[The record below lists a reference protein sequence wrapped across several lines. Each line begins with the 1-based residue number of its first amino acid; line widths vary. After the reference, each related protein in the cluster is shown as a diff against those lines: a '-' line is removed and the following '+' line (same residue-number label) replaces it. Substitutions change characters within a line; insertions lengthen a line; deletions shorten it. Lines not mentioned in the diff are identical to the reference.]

1 MRHSLLPCLQPFWL
15 AAFAL
20 SAFPVS
26 ASSFQGTPT
35 VAFSLSQPSVLL
47 EGGLGVD
54 LVVELSAI
62 QGNDVSVP
70 FDLTGIA
77 IEGSD
82 YGVSPLSPLVIP
94 AGSTSVSLSLVA
106 TADGIHEGDEGLV
119 VTLLTPSGAD
129 LGTPFEHSLTLQ
141 DADLPPLLSF
151 DLASSAVLEGAGTH
165 AVSISL
171 DALSGLDVTVP
182 FTISGTAVDP
192 VDFGIDVSPVVIAAG
207 NQSVLLNVTL
217 VDDLLDELDETL
229 VVDMGGATNASL
241 GLLTSHTATITDNDA
256 APLLQFELAKSW
268 VTENQGTVVVRVEL
282 DAPSG
287 LPVIFSGIV
296 GGGATPGVDYN
307 APAGPFQINP
317 GSLTYDVPVDLLDDA
332 EVEGTEIL
340 RLALDPGLMSGAT
353 VGALGIHR
361 MRIRDDEST
370 RASVTPMGLQVSP
383 KLVVLPQTRAGD
395 LSLPETITITN
406 TGLVPRTVLGLEW
419 GGLRPEQFD
428 VLLVDGPGPH
438 LLAPGEST
446 ELALWFAPETSG
458 HHGAWLRVL
467 ETPAGDPGTQVVAVN
482 AFALGPL
489 GEDILMCS
497 GPLPVTTVGRLEYA
511 PEFGSNGAGT
521 TSSHSRPVAETED
534 DALYQGLREGSLL
547 GYAFALPSG
556 PYELIFHYAE
566 PEHTLTGQRVFE
578 IAAEGEVLIP
588 AYDVIAEAGQMDTA
602 VTTEALPVM
611 VSDGVL
617 NLSLTASVGQALFQA
632 LEIRAVAVLEFT
644 PGDELDFG
652 TVDQGVP
659 YQLLLDVQNS
669 GLLGAHVT
677 ELAMLPSIGSA
688 QDFAIEL
695 QGTSYNGADVDVI
708 YPLDFWIPAG
718 DTLQIPITF
727 TPTEHEHH
735 HFDLALSGGFV
746 QSVLEVHGA
755 GGADSNWGFLH
766 PTITSSPALL
776 VDYDGD
782 GAELVLLSGATS
794 HTHEPG
800 RSLVGFDWESNGVP
814 FASSVD
820 TSLTLALGLTDLSLT
835 ITDDGTPPFSAT
847 VHEVVQVHSAD
858 QVPEVLA
865 LYYHDPLGNPGSFL
879 DAPPAMANHI
889 ARIAPLR
896 VTEMM
901 GAIGTSPFTADV
913 MLELR
918 CSFQVSVAELYHFVP
933 VGGTDTRVFVDGLA
947 HGAEETLSPGTHTLV
962 ARFAVTSTSDLPAA
976 LGVTIAGLP
985 APDFAGGVMH
995 DENGIVPVIHSMPTL
1010 GIDTGGTSIL
1020 IEGFGFYP
1028 RDQLTLHWGA
1038 TSVPA
1043 SGLAAYTADRL
1054 LFVTP
1059 PGTGTIS
1066 VWVETPAGSS
1076 NAVDFE
1082 YSPSG
1087 PVPIV
1092 WDDLPSK
1099 AVPVWQPTCAAF
1111 GPDGRLY
1118 VGQLTGG
1125 IIALTLDSSWSV
1137 TSSTAYAGVSN
1148 LWNHD
1153 LLGIAFDPYDSVGGG
1168 DLKVYV
1174 AHGAHYANG
1183 GGSFSGPSPY
1193 SGQVSVLEGPD
1204 FNVPVPVLTGLPV
1217 SNHDHGINGMVFD
1230 HDGNLLVAVGG
1241 NTNAGVKWPLAGDV
1255 PESPLSGAVIRAP
1268 IWRPSFDGDVT
1279 YAITSTG
1286 APSTDQ
1292 QEGELSELSGGDVQL
1307 LASGLRNSYDLLLST
1322 KGLLYATDNG
1332 PNNGYGPA
1340 SLGATTTG
1348 GQPHPTDTDELVLL
1362 EDDRYFGH
1370 PNRARGHAD
1379 DRQNYYYGTT
1389 APSIPGVYTPPLTSL
1404 DSSTNGVVEYRSA
1417 AFGGQLR
1424 GDLISQKWNA
1434 APRWVQLS
1442 DDGRS
1447 VLGVTTL
1454 ATGAQGLDVTTGPGG
1469 ALICADQGDN
1479 KVHFI
1484 VPATGISG
1492 SLSVFDVHPWRAPET
1507 GGGEFVLGGR
1517 SFGDMSDTSV
1527 FFGGVPATLIS
1538 VEPTRI
1544 VGILPAMPGSASASL
1559 MDISVQV
1566 GAAQSILPE
1575 AFRWLPATRGWA
1587 KGAWATGQDM
1597 PDALGEVAAGVVD
1610 GRVILVGEGTSKTYG
1625 MDLAT
1630 GVWDDTLAQ
1639 RPFVGHHHAAEVID
1653 GKLYLFG
1660 SVGHAWGKVQIY
1672 DPQTDSWTTGADMPW
1687 SAGSCSSALID
1698 GLVYVCGGITIPG
1711 TVGDTGVYDP
1721 VLDSWN
1727 PNGPLPPMPT
1737 PVNHAASATDGTYLW
1752 VFGGRG
1758 GGNWPQ
1764 PGFDNV
1770 QRFDPATGIWVDS
1783 SQPLSPLSPMP
1794 LGRGGTGRAVWH
1806 GEKFFIIGGETS
1818 TGQVFDS
1825 VQVYSP
1831 HLDQWTEDTPL
1842 PSPRHGIYPVVDGNR
1857 IFVIGG
1863 GVVAGASESKI
1874 TEILQR

>member
-1 MRHSLLPCLQPFWL
+1 MRHSSFLPLRPLGLVLL
-15 AAFAL
+15 AL
-20 SAFPVS
+20 SS
-26 ASSFQGTPT
+26 ASVNAAPFQGGPT
-35 VAFSLSQPSVLL
+35 VAFSPSQPSTLL

-54 LVVELSAI
+54 LVIELSAI

-77 IEGSD
+77 VEGSD
-82 YGVSPLSPLVIP
+82 YVVSPLSPLVIP
-94 AGSTSVSLSLVA
+94 AGSASVTLNLVA
-106 TADGIHEGDEGLV
+106 TVDGIHEGDEGLV

-129 LGTPFEHSLTLQ
+129 LGAPFEHNLTLL

-151 DLASSAVLEGAGTH
+151 DLASSSVLEGAGTH
-165 AVSISL
+165 ALSISL
-171 DALSGLDVTVP
+171 DSIPGLDVTVP
-182 FTISGTAVDP
+182 FTIRGTAVEP
-192 VDFGIDVSPVVIAAG
+192 ADFGVDVSPVVISAG
-207 NQSVLLNVTL
+207 SQSVLVNLNL
-217 VDDLLDELDETL
+217 VDDLLHELDETL
-229 VVDMGGATNASL
+229 VVELGIPTNASL
-241 GLLTSHTATITDNDA
+241 GLLTSHSATIMDNDA
-256 APLLQFELAKSW
+256 APALQFELAKTL
-268 VTENQGTVVVRVEL
+268 VTENQGTVMVRVEL

-287 LPVIFSGIV
+287 LPVIFSGTL
-296 GGGATPGVDYN
+296 GGGATFGIDYN
-307 APAGPFQINP
+307 VPAGPFQINP
-317 GSLTYDVPVDLLDDA
+317 GGLTYDVPVDLLDDA
-332 EVEGTEIL
+332 DVEGTELL
-340 RLALDPGLMSGAT
+340 RLELDPGLLSGAT
-353 VGALGIHR
+353 VGALGVHR

-370 RASVTPMGLQVSP
+370 RATVTPMGLQVAP
-383 KLVVLPQTRAGD
+383 NLVVLPQTRAGE

-406 TGLVPRTVLGLEW
+406 TGLLPRTVLGLEW
-419 GGLRPEQFD
+419 GGVRPEQFD

-446 ELALWFAPETSG
+446 ELALWFAPDASG

-467 ETPAGDPGTQVVAVN
+467 ETPGGDPGAQVVAVN
-482 AFALGPL
+482 GFALGTL

-497 GPLPVTTVGRLEYA
+497 GPLPFTTVGRLEYA
-511 PEFGSNGAGT
+511 PEYGSDGAGT
-521 TSSHSRPVAETED
+521 ASSHSRDVAGTED
-534 DALYQGLREGSLL
+534 DGLYQELREGPQL

-556 PYELIFHYAE
+556 PYEVIFHFAE

-588 AYDVIAEAGQMDTA
+588 AYDVIAAAGQVDMA
-602 VTTEALPVM
+602 VATEAFPV
-611 VSDGVL
+611 VVNDGVL
-617 NLSLTASVGQALFQA
+617 NLSLTASVDQALFQA
-632 LEIRAVAVLEFT
+632 IEIRAIAVLEFT

-659 YQLLLDVQNS
+659 FQLLLDVQNS

-688 QDFAIEL
+688 QDFGVEL
-695 QGTSYNGADVDVI
+695 EGTTYSGADVDVI
-708 YPLDFWIPAG
+708 YPLDFWIQAG
-718 DTLQIPITF
+718 DTLQIPVTF

-735 HFDLALSGGFV
+735 HFDLVLSGGFV
-746 QSVLEVHGA
+746 QTVLEVHGE
-755 GGADSNWGFLH
+755 GGSDSNWGFLH
-766 PTITSSPALL
+766 PTITSTPALL

-782 GAELVLLSGATS
+782 GSELVSLSGATS

-820 TSLTLALGLTDLSLT
+820 ASLVLPLGLTDLSLT

-865 LYYHDPLGNPGSFL
+865 LYYHDPLGNPGTFL

-889 ARIAPLR
+889 TRIAPLR

-901 GAIGTSPFTADV
+901 GAIGASPFTADV

-918 CSFQVSVAELYHFVP
+918 CIFEVNVTEPYHFVP
-933 VGGTDTRVFVDGLA
+933 LGGTDTRVFVDGIA
-947 HGAEETLSPGTHTLV
+947 HSAEEILSPGTHTLV
-962 ARFAVTSTSDLPAA
+962 ARFAVGSTSDLPAA
-976 LGVTIAGLP
+976 LVATIAGLP
-985 APDFAGGVMH
+985 VPDFAVGVLH
-995 DENGIVPVIHSMPTL
+995 DENGIVPVIHSMPSL
-1010 GIDTGGTSIL
+1010 GLDTGGTSIL

-1028 RDQLTLHWGA
+1028 QDQLTLHWGS

-1043 SGLAAYTADRL
+1043 SSLAAYTAERL

-1059 PGTGTIS
+1059 PGNGTIS
-1066 VWVETPAGSS
+1066 VWVQTPAGSS

-1082 YSPSG
+1082 YSSTG

-1092 WDDLPSK
+1092 WDDLPGQ
-1099 AVPVWQPTCAAF
+1099 AVFVWQPTCAAF

-1118 VGQLTGG
+1118 VGQLTGN
-1125 IIALTLDSSWSV
+1125 ITALTLDSSWNV
-1137 TSSTAYAGVSN
+1137 LSSSNYAGVSN
-1148 LWNHD
+1148 LMNHD
-1153 LLGIAFDPYDSVGGG
+1153 LLGIAFDPYDSVAGG

-1174 AHGAHYANG
+1174 GHGTHYANG
-1183 GGSFSGPSPY
+1183 GGIFSGPSPY
-1193 SGQVSVLEGPD
+1193 SGQVSVLEGPNFD
-1204 FNVPVPVLTGLPV
+1204 VPVPVITGLPV
-1217 SNHDHGINGMVFD
+1217 SNHDHGINGIVFD

-1241 NTNAGVKWPLAGDV
+1241 NTNAGIKWPLMGDL

-1268 IWRPSFDGDVT
+1268 LWWPSFDGDVT
-1279 YAITSTG
+1279 YAIRATG
-1286 APSTDQ
+1286 VPSADQ
-1292 QEGELSELSGGDVQL
+1292 ADGEISELDGGDVVVV
-1307 LASGLRNSYDLLLST
+1307 ASGLRNSYDLVLTT

-1332 PNNGYGPA
+1332 PNFGYGPA
-1340 SLGATTTG
+1340 STGASSAG
-1348 GQPHPTDTDELVLL
+1348 GLPHPDDSDELVLM

-1370 PNRARGHAD
+1370 PNRARGHTD
-1379 DRQNYYYGTT
+1379 DRQNYYYETT
-1389 APSIPGVYTPPLTSL
+1389 DPSIPGAYTAPLTSL
-1404 DSSTNGVVEYRSA
+1404 DSSADGIVEYRSA

-1434 APRWVQLS
+1434 APRWVQMS

-1447 VLGVTTL
+1447 ALGVTIL
-1454 ATGAQGLDVTTGPGG
+1454 ATGANGLDVTTGPGG

-1479 KVHFI
+1479 KVRFI
-1484 VPATGISG
+1484 VPAAGLSG
-1492 SLSVFDVHPWRAPET
+1492 SLSVFDIHPWRAPET
-1507 GGGEFVLGGR
+1507 GGAQFVLGGR
-1517 SFGDMSDTSV
+1517 SFGDLLDTSV
-1527 FFGGVPATLIS
+1527 FFGGVSATLIS

-1544 VGILPAMPGSASASL
+1544 VGILPSMPGSASATL

-1566 GAAQSILPE
+1566 GATQSVLPE
-1575 AFRWLPATRGWA
+1575 AFRWLPATRGWS
-1587 KGAWATGQDM
+1587 KGAWSTGQDL

-1610 GRVILVGEGTSKTYG
+1610 GRVILVGEGTSKTYA

-1630 GVWDDTLAQ
+1630 GVWDETLAQ

-1660 SVGHAWGKVQIY
+1660 SVGSAWGKVQIY

-1687 SAGSCSSALID
+1687 GAGSCSSALID
-1698 GLVYVCGGITIPG
+1698 GLVYVCGGITVTG

-1727 PNGPLPPMPT
+1727 PNGPLPLMPT

-1752 VFGGRG
+1752 VFGGRA

-1783 SQPLSPLSPMP
+1783 SQPMSPLSPMP
-1794 LGRGGTGRAVWH
+1794 IGRGGTGRAVWH
-1806 GEKFFIIGGETS
+1806 GQRFFIFGGETS
-1818 TGQVFDS
+1818 SGQVFDS
-1825 VQVYSP
+1825 VQVYTAP
-1831 HLDQWTEDTPL
+1831 LDQWTEDTPL
-1842 PSPRHGIYPVVDGNR
+1842 PSPRHGLYPVVDGNR

-1863 GVVAGASESKI
+1863 GVAAGASESAI